1 MNIRILILS
10 LTLCIIGLAQAQ
22 TKAVLKSREYF
33 TAAKYV
39 DAQKM
44 SAKGLEDDKT
54 EAELWYIKA
63 ISEYEMYQIDKYR
76 KGDVDYFKEAMK
88 SAVKAKTY
96 DNDGSYFE
104 QYGVRFNALVV
115 ANNKEAISN
124 YVQGRYPCTKQA
136 LT

>member
-22 TKAVLKSREYF
+22 TTAVLKSREYF

-63 ISEYEMYQIDKYR
+63 IS
-76 KGDVDYFKEAMK
+76 
-88 SAVKAKTY
+88 
-96 DNDGSYFE
+96 
-104 QYGVRFNALVV
+104 
-115 ANNKEAISN
+115 
-124 YVQGRYPCTKQA
+124 
-136 LT
+136 

>member
-10 LTLCIIGLAQAQ
+10 LTLCIIGLAHAQ

-54 EAELWYIKA
+54 EAELWYI
-63 ISEYEMYQIDKYR
+63 
-76 KGDVDYFKEAMK
+76 
-88 SAVKAKTY
+88 
-96 DNDGSYFE
+96 
-104 QYGVRFNALVV
+104 
-115 ANNKEAISN
+115 
-124 YVQGRYPCTKQA
+124 
-136 LT
+136 